1 MEQESPSEMVKMCE
15 SGEIEASGLSFVVIL
30 TSGPWNLLTSTKF
43 SIFSGDTL
51 NFLWMASMIMLKWTG
66 ILDAKSDFQPMLLK
80 AWPNVSTFRLP
91 LLMKFLQLMKT
102 LTGIAKLNILARK

>member
-1 MEQESPSEMVKMCE
+1 MVNMCE

-51 NFLWMASMIMLKWTG
+51 NFLWVSSMIMLKGAG
-66 ILDAKSDFQPMLLK
+66 ILDAKSDFQPVLLK
-80 AWPNVSTFRLP
+80 EWPNVSTFRLP
-91 LLMKFLQLMKT
+91 LLMKFSTMWVVEVVGFSVSGVSL
-102 LTGIAKLNILARK
+102 GITDLRSF